1 MKVHG
6 EDILTLPSS
15 SPSLALVLCSPQFY
29 FPYSDGGLP
38 GCTLPLSKWTP
49 RCVHHTQ
56 RQPICLG
63 APVGHPDVPTR
74 PSQSWHCP
82 GHVISGSLTPIWPEP
97 HPQGCPRPPCLSRSW
112 RPRDLCPTPT
122 SLCPSWDM
130 WGLFSGLVDGGRGHR
145 SGGVARPLVEGTGKF
160 LEVVC
165 HLPPPSVHSRGLE
178 FVSYSLRVSQTYSS
192 AGHT

>member
-63 APVGHPDVPTR
+63 VPVGHSDVPTR

-122 SLCPSWDM
+122 SLLPLLGHVGSLLWPSG
-130 WGLFSGLVDGGRGHR
+130 WGKRAQIRR
-145 SGGVARPLVEGTGKF
+145 SGETPCRGNWEVLGGGLPSAASQCPL
-160 LEVVC
+160 
-165 HLPPPSVHSRGLE
+165 
-178 FVSYSLRVSQTYSS
+178 
-192 AGHT
+192 